1 MFFRK
6 KTSPPPASFSSL
18 GVDFHSHLIPGI
30 DDGAQTM
37 EESLALI
44 RRMAAMGYR
53 KIITTPHVSADHYP
67 NTRERILEGRD
78 ALREKWS
85 AECGEWRGVEI
96 DAAAEYFLD
105 ENFEALLNTQPL
117 LTLPGK
123 RVLIEMAGVAPAHN
137 LHDTIFKISTKGYKP
152 VMAHPERY
160 PYYMRDFS
168 GVERL
173 KGYGCELQVNLL
185 SLAGQYGSAIR
196 EQGFKII
203 KRGLADFLC
212 TDLHRA
218 QHADLL
224 EEALKDKQ
232 MKKVLERGGFLN
244 NKL

>member
-6 KTSPPPASFSSL
+6 KTTTPASFSSL
-18 GVDFHSHLIPGI
+18 AVDFHSHLIPGI
-30 DDGAQTM
+30 DDGVRTL
-37 EESLALI
+37 EESMALI

-53 KIITTPHVSADHYP
+53 KIITTPHISADLYP
-67 NTRERILEGRD
+67 NTREGILEGRD
-78 ALREKWS
+78 AVREQWRV
-85 AECGEWRGVEI
+85 ECGEWRGVEI
-96 DAAAEYFLD
+96 EVAAEYFLD
-105 ENFEALLNTQPL
+105 ENFEELLHTQPL

-137 LHDTIFKISTKGYKP
+137 LHELLFKMQTKGYRP

-168 GVERL
+168 AVQRL
-173 KGYGCELQVNLL
+173 KDYGCELQVNLL

-203 KRGLADFLC
+203 KKGLADFLC

>member
-6 KTSPPPASFSSL
+6 KTTPPTSFSSL
-18 GVDFHSHLIPGI
+18 AVDFHSHLIPGI
-30 DDGAQTM
+30 DDGAQSM
-37 EESLALI
+37 EESLDLI

-78 ALREKWS
+78 AVREKWRVES
-85 AECGEWRGVEI
+85 GEWRGVEF
-96 DAAAEYFLD
+96 DVAAEYFLD
-105 ENFEALLNTQPL
+105 ENFEELLNAQQL
-117 LTLPGK
+117 LTLPGR

-137 LHDTIFKISTKGYKP
+137 LHDTIFRIKTKGYQP

-168 GVERL
+168 GVQRL
-173 KGYGCELQVNLL
+173 KEYGCELQINLL

-196 EQGFKII
+196 EQGFKIV
-203 KRGLADFLC
+203 KKGLADFLC

-218 QHADLL
+218 QHADML

-232 MKKVLERGGFLN
+232 MKKVLERGGFKNFEL
-244 NKL
+244 

>member
-6 KTSPPPASFSSL
+6 KPTTPASFSSL

-30 DDGAQTM
+30 DDGARTM
-37 EESLALI
+37 EESMDLS

-67 NTRERILEGRD
+67 NTREVILEGRD
-78 ALREKWS
+78 AVRERWS
-85 AECGEWRGVEI
+85 GECGVWRGVEI
-96 DAAAEYFLD
+96 DVAAEYFLD
-105 ENFEALLNTQPL
+105 EYFEELLNTQPL

-137 LHDTIFKISTKGYKP
+137 LHDTIFKIRTKGYRP

-173 KGYGCELQVNLL
+173 KDYGCELQVNLL

-196 EQGFKII
+196 EQGFKIVR
-203 KRGLADFLC
+203 KGLADFLC

-232 MKKVLERGGFLN
+232 MRKVLERGGFKNFEL
-244 NKL
+244 